1 MLTRIYNSFCTLSRH
16 DVLPLFI
23 LKKFHKPPKLEV
35 KLPHGDLIFFFS
47 RHEVMKLLIQSFIL
61 NSPL

>member
-35 KLPHGDLIFFFS
+35 KLPHGDLIFYFPS
-47 RHEVMKLLIQSFIL
+47 MKL
-61 NSPL
+61 